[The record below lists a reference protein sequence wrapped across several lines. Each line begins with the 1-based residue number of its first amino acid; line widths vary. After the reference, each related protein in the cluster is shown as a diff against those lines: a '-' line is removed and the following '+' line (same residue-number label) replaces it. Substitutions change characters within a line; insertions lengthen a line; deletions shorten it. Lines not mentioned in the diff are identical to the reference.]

1 MTSDKDVEYVEE
13 VKQIDSSSKLDEK
26 ATKNLFKTLKE
37 SFNLTMALSSLLL
50 ICSSFSHGFD
60 NQGFAT
66 IQAMDSFTEKFGEYN
81 VRTGVYAIPPKF
93 LSYLNS
99 FQYIGFAFGL
109 VCGSIVSSRFGR
121 KICVLSMSL
130 YALIT
135 ATIAITSDSK
145 EQILS
150 ARVLNYVFIGMEMA
164 VIPVFQAEIVPPKT
178 RGFFVG
184 AFQLSLAI
192 GGLIIHII
200 TNSTAHIHGTS
211 SWRIPLGLYYIFP
224 SIIASLIMFVPES
237 PRWLILK
244 GKNEEAMQSLVRLR
258 SGTILESEIPDEF
271 ESIIS
276 SVEVEKQH
284 GSKYTEL
291 FTGTNKRRTIL
302 VILANTFQQVT
313 GQAFS
318 SQYGTIFIKSL
329 HTVDPFQMSIV
340 SSVINIVGVAIVLV
354 FTDAFGRKK
363 FLVVGSVIQAMAL
376 LAMGGLGTG
385 DITTAKKKGVVA
397 TMMINGF
404 AYCISWAPLS
414 YVISSEIPTPRLRDK
429 TYAVGILFNILFA
442 FLTAFTLP
450 YLLSKPYAN
459 LQSKVGFIYGAFTV
473 LAIVFSYFLPEC
485 HGLSLEEIELNFV
498 NNVPLNR
505 FSKNPQQSK
514 DDGELYTP

>member
-1 MTSDKDVEYVEE
+1 MTSKKTVEYTEAVT
-13 VKQIDSSSKLDEK
+13 KIDSSSRQYEK
-26 ATKNLFKTLKE
+26 STKNFFINLKE
-37 SFNLTMALSSLLL
+37 SFNLTMTLSSLLL

-66 IQAMDSFTEKFGEYN
+66 IQAMDSFIEKFGQYDAQ
-81 VRTGVYAIPPKF
+81 TGVYAIPPVF
-93 LSYLNS
+93 LSFLNS
-99 FQYIGFAFGL
+99 FQHIGFAFGL

-135 ATIAITSDSK
+135 ATIGITSNSK

-164 VIPVFQAEIVPPKT
+164 VIPVFQAEIVPPNT

-184 AFQLSLAI
+184 AFQLSLNI
-192 GGLIIHII
+192 GGLVIHII
-200 TNSTAHIHGTS
+200 TNSTAHIDGTS

-224 SIIASLIMFVPES
+224 SVIASLVMFIPES

-244 GKNEEAMQSLVRLR
+244 GKKEEAMRSLVRLR
-258 SGTILESEIPDEF
+258 NGTIYESEIINEY

-276 SVEVEKQH
+276 SVEAEKQEK
-284 GSKYTEL
+284 SKYTEL
-291 FTGTNKRRTIL
+291 FTGTNKRRTLI
-302 VILANTFQQVT
+302 VILANIFQQVT
-313 GQAFS
+313 GQAFA

-329 HTVDPFQMSIV
+329 NTVDPFQMSIV
-340 SSVINIVGVAIVLV
+340 SSVVAIVAVIIVLL
-354 FTDAFGRKK
+354 FTDEFGRKK
-363 FLVVGSVIQAMAL
+363 FLVIGSVIQAIAL
-376 LAMGGLGTG
+376 LVMGGLGTG
-385 DITTAKKKGVVA
+385 DVTTAKKNGIVA
-397 TMMINGF
+397 TMMINSF

-442 FLTAFTLP
+442 FITAFTLP

-473 LAIVFSYFLPEC
+473 LSVVFSYYLPEC
-485 HGLSLEEIELNFV
+485 RGLSLEEIESNFV
-498 NNVPLNR
+498 NKVPLNR
-505 FSKNPQQSK
+505 FSKNSIS
-514 DDGELYTP
+514 